1 MNKKNILLV
10 SNAFYPENSP
20 RSHRATELAKE
31 LVCQGHTV
39 KVITHNRE
47 DVKGFC
53 DSHGIVFKDLG
64 KLTWP
69 VPRIKGIGLIRLFWR
84 VIVRFSTLLFEYP
97 MVQLV
102 SLVKKSLKN
111 EKGYDLLIS
120 IAVPYPI
127 HWGVAAAIG
136 KVNNIAKVW
145 VADCGDPY
153 MGQENDTFTA
163 PFYFGWIEKW
173 FCRKAD
179 YVTVPTLSAIKG
191 YYKEFHSKI
200 KVIPQGFK
208 FEDLELYKGKKDTSK
223 VIFGYGGMFI
233 PGRRDPSEFL
243 AYLNSLDETYQFEFH
258 IYTKTPALVQTYI
271 EGSKGRIQ
279 LKALVKRNELLF
291 EMSKMDF
298 VVNFENIGT
307 TQTPSKLID
316 YVMIQ
321 KPIFAV
327 KNQELQK
334 GMLLEF
340 LHGDYSN
347 AKTIENPD
355 QYRIEN
361 IIKRF
366 LNINN

>member
-31 LVCQGHTV
+31 LVRQGHTV

-69 VPRIKGIGLIRLFWR
+69 VPRIKGTGLIRLFWR
-84 VIVRFSTLLFEYP
+84 VITRFSNLLLEYP

-102 SLVKKSLKN
+102 SLVKKGLKN

-136 KVNNIAKVW
+136 KVNTIAKVW

-153 MGQENDTFTA
+153 MGQENDTFTP
-163 PFYFGWIEKW
+163 PFYFGWVEKW
-173 FCRKAD
+173 FCKKAD
-179 YVTVPTLSAIKG
+179 YVTVPTTASFKG

-208 FEDLELYKGKKDTSK
+208 FEELEVYKGKKDTNK
-223 VIFGYGGMFI
+223 VLFGYGGMFI
-233 PGRRDPSEFL
+233 PERRDPSEFL
-243 AYLNSLDETYQFEFH
+243 AFLNSLDESYQFEFH
-258 IYTKTPALVQTYI
+258 IYTKTPSLVHKYI
-271 EGSKGRIQ
+271 AASKRRIQ
-279 LKALVKRNELLF
+279 LKGVVKRKELLY

-298 VVNFENIGT
+298 VVNFENVGT
-307 TQTPSKLID
+307 AQTPSKLID
-316 YVMIQ
+316 YAMIQ
-321 KPIFAV
+321 KPILAI
-327 KNQELQK
+327 KYQELHQK
-334 GMLLEF
+334 TVLEF
-340 LHGDYSN
+340 LNKNYSN
-347 AKTIENPD
+347 AITIKNLDQYKIENVAN
-355 QYRIEN
+355 Q
-361 IIKRF
+361 F
-366 LNINN
+366 LTFTN